1 MVSFEGTDIGSS
13 ATVYCNPTID
23 GREIADITFTYDI
36 SFPASA
42 TTYPGIEFGL
52 GADAGAM
59 LGTAFQLTQAEILSK
74 MQSYLATGPYN
85 GRIMFYPVNSDGSLA
100 ESGSTANGYG
110 LWFVADGKVSNGE
123 TYRIAQALKYRK
135 TSKYIATAKFVFNIT
150 LDANTTECKLRSIE
164 YRDPTG
170 IRCVAAEGVQG
181 SRRIFGINGM
191 EVSGNDTDRLAP
203 GIYIMNHKKVMV
215 K

>member
-1 MVSFEGTDIGSS
+1 MS
-13 ATVYCNPTID
+13 P
-23 GREIADITFTYDI
+23 
-36 SFPASA
+36 

-52 GADAGAM
+52 GADASAM

-110 LWFVADGKVSNGE
+110 HWFDADGKVSSYGNGYVYSEYNANSQTFTIGQFPGKVSNGE

-150 LDANTTECKLRSIE
+150 LDANTTECKLRSVE
-164 YRDPTG
+164 YSDPTG
-170 IRCVAAEGVQG
+170 IRGVSAANEQG
-181 SRRIFGINGM
+181 SYRVFGINGI
-191 EVSGNDTDRLAP
+191 EVSDKDADRLAP
-203 GIYIMNHKKVMV
+203 GIYIVNHKKIMV